1 MRVYIAG
8 AMTGVFKYKEKFTE
22 AEEYIRGLGHIVVNP
37 SFYQRGS
44 QIITRSIK
52 L

>member
-22 AEEYIRGLGHIVVNP
+22 AEELYKRAGAYRSKSLIFTRGALRLLRD
-37 SFYQRGS
+37 Q
-44 QIITRSIK
+44 
-52 L
+52 

>member
-22 AEEYIRGLGHIVVNP
+22 AKRAGAY
-37 SFYQRGS
+37 S
-44 QIITRSIK
+44 T
-52 L
+52 

>member
-8 AMTGVFKYKEKFTE
+8 AMTGVFKYKEKFIE
-22 AEEYIRGLGHIVVNP
+22 AEEYIRGLGHIVIP
-37 SFYQRGS
+37 HFYQRGS
-44 QIITRSIK
+44 QIITRSIR

>member
-8 AMTGVFKYKEKFTE
+8 AMTGVFKYKDKFIE
-22 AEEYIRGLGHIVVNP
+22 AEEYIRGLGHIVLNP
-37 SFYQRGS
+37 HFYQRGS
-44 QIITRSIK
+44 QIIMRSIK